1 LFNQDNA
8 VVVVAERRVRLC
20 AARTA
25 LDDLDLE
32 HARSL
37 SLLIIPLPAGK
48 LVVQRVRLT
57 QLFFFVVER
66 GNNNSQ
72 ERDRT
77 TVCPVFFLFLTFSLG
92 TGQRQR
98 QMQWTWSRT
107 ELPNYFCRIS
117 NC

>member
-1 LFNQDNA
+1 

-77 TVCPVFFLFLTFSLG
+77 TVCPVFFISHLLP
-92 TGQRQR
+92 RN
-98 QMQWTWSRT
+98 RT
-107 ELPNYFCRIS
+107 TAKTNAVDLVTYRTA
-117 NC
+117 